1 MKYIKTA
8 FLVLLLVT
16 LSAAKENNQIIIKK
30 PSENININIQNMKI
44 SDYIKLT
51 AKIIKKN
58 ILLEGKI
65 NGNIDFISTVP
76 VKKREVMDILLNV
89 LATKGYTIVEDG
101 DFLRVIRLNE
111 AVKNAL
117 PIVTTDRELSKKHQ
131 MVTKIITIK
140 NQNVD
145 VVAVKIRHLISK
157 GAKLVTFKEKN
168 LMILSD
174 FPKNIEIIEKVIDKL
189 QKDTQKSIVS
199 IKLKNLSVTT
209 ANTHALK
216 IASTLFN
223 QNIVENKI
231 TVIPMKETK
240 SITII
245 GLKKN
250 IEIIKKLIE
259 NMDQEAMP
267 IEQSMRVI
275 PLYNNDVKVLFKSIV
290 DIIKSKKYEDQRMR
304 PTLSMDL
311 GTNSIVAI
319 GPKSELDAVE
329 KLIKTMDKEKMQ
341 VYVMARII
349 EISKTKA
356 AQLGAKYGLQAGKA
370 SNAGLFTLAANFGG
384 PSIALDGALASMISI
399 PVLKEGLA
407 LGSAID
413 FLQTHG
419 AADIISEPSILCI
432 DNKESTIFVG
442 QTQSILT
449 STSTAK
455 SATDLPVST
464 FKREK
469 IGIKLSVKPRVA
481 NEKKVTLE
489 ITASIE
495 DVLGS
500 TGANTGT
507 PTTLDREVKTVTI
520 VQNGETVILGGLI
533 KKKESKSVSRIPL
546 FGYIPLLGELFTH
559 RTTDYDN
566 VNLVITLTPYII
578 PSSSSLSELREKL
591 TELQKL
597 RSEYYEKAVERLKK
611 HAED

>member
-1 MKYIKTA
+1 MRYIKLI
-8 FLVLLLVT
+8 FLILITCISLQ
-16 LSAAKENNQIIIKK
+16 AKDKNKIIIKEADA
-30 PSENININIQNMKI
+30 SVNINIQNMDI
-44 SDYIKLT
+44 SEYIKLT
-51 AKIIKKN
+51 SKIIHKN
-58 ILLEGKI
+58 ILVE
-65 NGNIDFISTVP
+65 GNIKGRLDFISAVP
-76 VKKREVMDILLNV
+76 VKKSEVMNILLNV
-89 LATKGYTIVEDG
+89 LSTKGYTVVNDG
-101 DFLRVIRLNE
+101 DILRVVRLID

-117 PIVTTDRELSKKHQ
+117 PVVTTDTELTGKLQ
-131 MVTKIITIK
+131 MVTKIIPIK

-145 VVAVKIRHLISK
+145 VVATKVRHLISK

-174 FPKNIEIIEKVIDKL
+174 YPKNIETIEKVIGTL
-189 QKDTQKSIVS
+189 QKDSKKSLVS
-199 IKLKNLSVTT
+199 IKLKNLAVNT
-209 ANTHALK
+209 ANTQAAK

-223 QNIVENKI
+223 PRVMEDKI
-231 TVIPMKETK
+231 TILPMKETN
-240 SITII
+240 SLTVI
-245 GLKKN
+245 GKKEN
-250 IEIIKKLIE
+250 ISIIKKLIE
-259 NMDQEAMP
+259 NMDQEATP

-275 PLYNNDVKVLFKSIV
+275 PLYNNDVKVLFKSVMDIV
-290 DIIKSKKYEDQRMR
+290 RSKKYDDPRMR
-304 PTLSMDL
+304 PALSMDL

-319 GPKSELDAVE
+319 GPKSELDMVE
-329 KLIKTMDKEKMQ
+329 DLIKIMDKEKMQ

-356 AQLGAKYGLQAGKA
+356 AQIGVKYGLQAGKA

-384 PSIALDGALASMISI
+384 PSIAADLTGLNIDI
-399 PVLKEGLA
+399 PALKEGLA
-407 LGSAID
+407 LGAAID
-413 FLQTHG
+413 FLHTNG

-455 SATDLPVST
+455 SSTDLPVST
-464 FKREK
+464 YKREK

-495 DVLGS
+495 DVLGTTGS
-500 TGANTGT
+500 TTGT

-533 KKKESKSVSRIPL
+533 KKKESNNVSRIPL
-546 FGYIPLLGELFTH
+546 FGYIPIFGELFTH
-559 RTTDYDN
+559 RSTDYDN